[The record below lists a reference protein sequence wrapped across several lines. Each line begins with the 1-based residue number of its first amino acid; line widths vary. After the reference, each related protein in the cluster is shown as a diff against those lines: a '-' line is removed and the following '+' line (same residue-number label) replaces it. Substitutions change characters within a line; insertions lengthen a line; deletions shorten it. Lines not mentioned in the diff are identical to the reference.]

1 MAATG
6 HGDEPIIEARG
17 LGKRYD
23 IVRDPRKSDWI
34 INDVVRTVG
43 DVARLLVP
51 WRRRPRAERQV
62 EALWALRDVTF
73 DVARGE
79 VLGLVGHNGAG
90 KTTLLRVLSR
100 ITDPT
105 EGRAVVRGRLQSLLE
120 VGIGF
125 HQELTGRENVYL
137 KAAIHGLPK
146 QAVARVL
153 DAIVAFAEVEQFID
167 TPMKRYSAG
176 MRSRLGLAIGMFL
189 EHEVLVVD
197 EALAVG
203 DARFRARA
211 MARIREAAREHGTTT
226 LFVSHDLGQIR
237 ELCPR
242 SLLMERGRVIAD
254 GPTPEV
260 LDRYLEPDAGDD
272 LGATRTLR
280 PGEKT
285 HFRRVRLMSPAGVAS
300 TRFRVGDPLRVEMG
314 VVGVAGMTDLE
325 ARVDVETLNG
335 QRLFRFRS
343 AMVGLDLGAS
353 ASSALTLGATIA
365 HLPLTP
371 GQYWVGVELGR
382 GRGTIERVERALKL
396 EVSPADP
403 YGHGEAFAPHDGAV
417 WVEGAWSVEAGEAD
431 EAPAP

>member
-1 MAATG
+1 MSA
-6 HGDEPIIEARG
+6 GDQPIIEARG
-17 LGKRYD
+17 LGKRYE

-34 INDVVRTVG
+34 VNDVIRAVG
-43 DVARLLVP
+43 DVARLVLP
-51 WRRRPRAERQV
+51 RRRPRPQREV
-62 EALWALRDVTF
+62 EVLWALRDVSF

-79 VLGLVGHNGAG
+79 VLGLIGHNGAG

-105 EGRAVVRGRLQSLLE
+105 EGRAVLRGRLQSLLE

-125 HQELTGRENVYL
+125 HHELTGRENVYL
-137 KAAIHGLPK
+137 KSAIHGLSK
-146 QAVARVL
+146 QAVERVL
-153 DAIVAFAEVEQFID
+153 DEIIAFAEVERFID

-203 DARFRARA
+203 DAPFRARA
-211 MARIREAAREHGTTT
+211 MARIRQAAREHGTTT
-226 LFVSHDLGQIR
+226 IFVSHDLGQIR

-242 SLLMERGRVIAD
+242 SLLMERGRIIAD
-254 GPTPEV
+254 GPTADV
-260 LDRYLEPDAGDD
+260 LDRYLEPDGGSD
-272 LGATRTLR
+272 LGATRAFGV
-280 PGEKT
+280 GEKA
-285 HFRRVRLMSPAGVAS
+285 HFRRVRLVTAAGVPA
-300 TRFRVGDPLRVEMG
+300 TRFRVGDALRVEMA
-314 VVGVAGMTDLE
+314 VVNVAGMGDLE

-335 QRLFRFRS
+335 QRVFRFRS

-353 ASSALTLGATIA
+353 EAGALSLGATIA

-371 GQYWVGVELGR
+371 GQYWLGVELGR
-382 GRGTIERVERALKL
+382 GRDTMERVEKALKI

-403 YGHGEAFAPHDGAV
+403 YGHGEAFAAHDGAV
-417 WVEGAWSVEAGEAD
+417 WVEGAWTVEAGEVV
-431 EAPAP
+431 EGSG